1 LFDKQYVLE
10 KAGNIRQSVNRL
22 AQFEKMDAEEFQ
34 GNFDN
39 YAIAEHHLRRA
50 LENLFDTG
58 RHILVKNGLGH
69 PSNYRDVIDMLGK
82 AGIIPSNFASK
93 IRGMAG
99 YRNRLIHEY
108 DRIDQAELYLIITTK
123 LKDISEFVDYV
134 IDFMVTRD
142 S

>member
-1 LFDKQYVLE
+1 MFDKQYVLE